1 MRVHRQGLPESL
13 GKSCPS
19 RRAMCT
25 PAGPCQ
31 TPDSSQCVPV
41 ACCRGPDG
49 LTILWAIL
57 SAAGIRFFTGYS
69 SPADSR

>member
-1 MRVHRQGLPESL
+1 MRVHRHGRPESL
-13 GKSCPS
+13 GTSWPS
-19 RRAMCT
+19 RSAICT

-31 TPDSSQCVPV
+31 IPESSQCVPV
-41 ACCRGPDG
+41 VCCRGPDG

-57 SAAGIRFFTGYS
+57 SAAGIRFFTAYS